1 MPHLKTLVERHEND
15 PFALIGINTG
25 DEPDAYH
32 DGVKEFGLTWLS
44 AYQGMAMTPELLGVH
59 VIGRRRRALVVGGI
73 PTGWEISHRC
83 DALSHC
89 DLRRHG
95 FEMPAAARSTVDRG

>member
-25 DEPDAYH
+25 DAPEAYH

-44 AYQGMAMTPELLGVH
+44 AYQGQAMTP
-59 VIGRRRRALVVGGI
+59 
-73 PTGWEISHRC
+73 IS
-83 DALSHC
+83 
-89 DLRRHG
+89 DLY
-95 FEMPAAARSTVDRG
+95 